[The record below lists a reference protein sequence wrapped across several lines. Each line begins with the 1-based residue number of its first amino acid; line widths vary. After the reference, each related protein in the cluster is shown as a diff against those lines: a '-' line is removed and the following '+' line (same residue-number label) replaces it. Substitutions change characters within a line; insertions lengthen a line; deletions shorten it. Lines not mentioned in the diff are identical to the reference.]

1 MLITDLNRGNIKI
14 PRVDIKEDVDRTCM
28 VGGEWLHE
36 ERGGE
41 GRLNRSGG
49 GNKKIPQYACCHKC
63 KQNAGACYTRMEIK
77 IIA

>member
-1 MLITDLNRGNIKI
+1 MLIERA
-14 PRVDIKEDVDRTCM
+14 
-28 VGGEWLHE
+28 WWE
-36 ERGGE
+36 ENGCTRRGE

>member
-1 MLITDLNRGNIKI
+1 
-14 PRVDIKEDVDRTCM
+14 M
-28 VGGEWLHE
+28 VGGEWVHE